1 MKKLTIEDKT
11 FNLKEIKQLYP
22 AVIIKT
28 GYEDETTEMSL
39 EWMEIESKGRVE
51 MVGYGLFVILENKEK
66 YTFEYRD
73 RESLDIEIS
82 KVAKQFN

>member
-39 EWMEIESKGRVE
+39 EWMEIEAKGRVE
-51 MVGYGLFVILENKEK
+51 MVGYGLFVILKNKEK
-66 YTFEYRD
+66 YTFEYKD
-73 RESLDIEIS
+73 KESLDFEIS
-82 KVAKQFN
+82 KVAEQFK